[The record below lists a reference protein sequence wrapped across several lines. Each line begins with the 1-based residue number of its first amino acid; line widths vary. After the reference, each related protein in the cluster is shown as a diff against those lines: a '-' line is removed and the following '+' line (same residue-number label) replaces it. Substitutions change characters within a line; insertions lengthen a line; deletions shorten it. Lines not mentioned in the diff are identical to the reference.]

1 MKKILLI
8 IIAILPSM
16 LFAQG
21 FRVSG
26 TVIDGQTQQPLAG
39 ASVFCQNTTVG
50 TITNSNGEF
59 SMTLPPGGYDIV
71 VSFTGY
77 ETQSQNINAQT
88 DNITQLRFVLKEKS
102 KNMEEVAVVATTE
115 VKNGWEKYGDFFKE
129 QFIGLTENSALCNIE
144 NPTALRFFFS
154 KKKNRLKVIASEDLI
169 ITNKALGYKI
179 RYTLDSF
186 THEYASSITQFT
198 GYPLFEEMQ
207 GSAEEQQR
215 WNEKREE
222 AYLGSVTH
230 FMKSYYEKT
239 LGQEGYRVEFID
251 PKTNKSKP
259 LNDPYDSAFSVVDGE
274 ELELHPPAALRITY
288 LNETPEQKYLIKN
301 KLALTN
307 TVQISQVNF
316 RDAVGV
322 ERNGYFYDQRDLLA
336 LGYWGWEKIADLM
349 PYNYS
354 PK

>member
-1 MKKILLI
+1 
-8 IIAILPSM
+8 
-16 LFAQG
+16 
-21 FRVSG
+21 
-26 TVIDGQTQQPLAG
+26 
-39 ASVFCQNTTVG
+39 
-50 TITNSNGEF
+50 
-59 SMTLPPGGYDIV
+59 
-71 VSFTGY
+71 
-77 ETQSQNINAQT
+77 
-88 DNITQLRFVLKEKS
+88 
-102 KNMEEVAVVATTE
+102 
-115 VKNGWEKYGDFFKE
+115 
-129 QFIGLTENSALCNIE
+129 
-144 NPTALRFFFS
+144 
-154 KKKNRLKVIASEDLI
+154 
-169 ITNKALGYKI
+169 
-179 RYTLDSF
+179 
-186 THEYASSITQFT
+186 
-198 GYPLFEEMQ
+198 MQ